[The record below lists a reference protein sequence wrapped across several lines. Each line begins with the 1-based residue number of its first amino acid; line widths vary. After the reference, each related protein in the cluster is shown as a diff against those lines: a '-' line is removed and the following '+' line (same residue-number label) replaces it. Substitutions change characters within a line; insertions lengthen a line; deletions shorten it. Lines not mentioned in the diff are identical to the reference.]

1 VSPDPDAAAG
11 GPPGSAA
18 ARPLRAR
25 EDARPLRDA
34 GSEIAAR
41 LLPGPAALVLDFD
54 GTLTEIVADPDA
66 PVLAEERRGVLR
78 ALASVP
84 ALRVAVLSGRA
95 RADVERRVGVSG
107 VTYVGNHGLEMDG
120 WTAPGVAAARPAL
133 ERYLEDLRGAGSLPA
148 PIRIEDK
155 DATATVHLVG
165 TRDPALRDALLAAL
179 EERLRAG
186 PDGGRAAAPLRLH
199 PGKASVEV
207 RPRVDW
213 DKAAAFRRLLEVWE
227 VPPRRALYAGDDVTD
242 ECVFEGVPEA
252 VGVRVGGGATAAA
265 FRAESPAEVLDLL
278 RDLARLAR

>member
-1 VSPDPDAAAG
+1 VSPSPDDAAG
-11 GPPGSAA
+11 GAREAA
-18 ARPLRAR
+18 AVRPRR
-25 EDARPLRDA
+25 DRRHARPLRDA
-34 GSEIAAR
+34 GREIAAR

-66 PVLAEERRGVLR
+66 PVLAEERRDVLR
-78 ALASVP
+78 ALAS
-84 ALRVAVLSGRA
+84 ARSLRVAVLSGRA
-95 RADVERRVGVSG
+95 RGDVERRVGVTG

-133 ERYLEDLRGAGSLPA
+133 ERYLEDLRGGGALPA

-165 TRDPALRDALLAAL
+165 TRDPAVRDALLGAL

-213 DKAAAFRRLLEVWE
+213 DKAAAFRRLLEVWD
-227 VPPRRALYAGDDVTD
+227 VPSRRALYAGDDVTD

-252 VGVRVGGGATAAA
+252 IGVRVGEGATAAA
-265 FRAESPAEVLDLL
+265 YRADSPAEVLDLL